1 MDLKESN
8 ILILKAW
15 NDINKVM
22 LQPHTLDT
30 NGYLRDNWIQGDFNY
45 SVNYINKKLG
55 FFTHTTMLSYGG
67 ISNRS

>member
-30 NGYLRDNWIQGDFNY
+30 NGYIRDNWIQGEF
-45 SVNYINKKLG
+45 
-55 FFTHTTMLSYGG
+55 
-67 ISNRS
+67 